1 MAMSSFFTT
10 DAVHSRFM
18 APMPHEHVCNKSNLA
33 YFIFNEAAANYES
46 AA

>member
-33 YFIFNEAAANYES
+33 YFVFYEAAANYES